1 MPTNLGALAQ
11 LCFGGGGALLTKH
24 ACVGSTCSGWTT
36 RGLPQRKAACASQV
50 QAAQAPGCTVRA
62 QSQWAVHFL
71 RGAAFPF
78 SLAVLHLSLCLQGE
92 PQTAAPL

>member
-11 LCFGGGGALLTKH
+11 LCFGGGGALLIKH
-24 ACVGSTCSGWTT
+24 SCVGSTCSGWTT
-36 RGLPQRKAACASQV
+36 WGLPQRKAACASQV

-71 RGAAFPF
+71 RGAG
-78 SLAVLHLSLCLQGE
+78 LRL
-92 PQTAAPL
+92 